1 MTVPDD
7 AHDTPGPNALKFRA
21 LREDLHRRYDH
32 ALAATDIDRILDEL
46 ISEHTETAKIQTFV
60 PIIVEREATEEIE
73 NLAWLDGSHTRR
85 REILFVCRHNTG
97 RSQLASVIA
106 RHLAGEQALFRSVG
120 PEPRVIGNPEIIRQ
134 LRERGYDTS
143 LIYPKQLTSRTI
155 FESDVVVLIGP
166 EELRD
171 YQGSATESWA
181 VRDPEGMDAAGVAE
195 VIDEIERHVRALL
208 DKQRLPVAG

>member
-1 MTVPDD
+1 MTAPDTADD
-7 AHDTPGPNALKFRA
+7 APDPNALKFRA

-32 ALAATDIDRILDEL
+32 ALAARDIDRILDEL
-46 ISEHTETAKIQTFV
+46 ISEHTETAKIRTFI

-73 NLAWLDGSHTRR
+73 NLAWLGGAHTRR

-97 RSQLASVIA
+97 RSQIASVIA

-120 PEPRVIGNPEIIRQ
+120 PEPRAMGNPEIIRQ
-134 LRERGYDTS
+134 LQERGYDTS

-155 FESDVVVLIGP
+155 YESDVVVLIGP

-171 YQGSATESWA
+171 YQGRATETWDVA
-181 VRDPEGMDAAGVAE
+181 DPEGMDAAGVAG
-195 VIDEIERHVRALL
+195 VIEEIEGHVRALL
-208 DKQRLPVAG
+208 DRQKLPVAG